1 MRFTLTQRL
10 NNPSNPEQCSGS
22 SLSSLCSEDSVRLI
36 LSHNFTFALVWD
48 WTNLPEYFVNAR
60 QHLVFFLTQDLTI
73 KSLSLFSI
81 KDTKTWNDSLSLEQF
96 LDSWLCCYSSEHHLI
111 SRTWTFRPDHLNSQ
125 LFICF
130 FFPEMDEFT
139 RTFPTERRSHF
150 DGFSFP
156 ADSDRTSGSLRILF
170 KKTTWWNFIIW
181 IWMIIQCWNNLN
193 DQNMIYFCYVC
204 IF

>member
-22 SLSSLCSEDSVRLI
+22 SLSSLSSLCSEDSVRLI
-36 LSHNFTFALVWD
+36 LSHNFTFVFVWE

-60 QHLVFFLTQDLTI
+60 QHLVFFLTPGLTI
-73 KSLSLFSI
+73 KVTQFI
-81 KDTKTWNDSLSLEQF
+81 FYQRHKNMKWFLEPEQS

-156 ADSDRTSGSLRILF
+156 ADSDRTSGSLLLLF
-170 KKTTWWNFIIW
+170 
-181 IWMIIQCWNNLN
+181 
-193 DQNMIYFCYVC
+193 
-204 IF
+204 